1 MDHFGNIIRNRK
13 PFFKIIVLGDKNVGK
28 TYLIKRILNKNSIIE
43 RQTIEAEF
51 GEKEISGIDPDN
63 PNISIT
69 LQIWDTCNFYLIIS
83 RSRAL

>member
-1 MDHFGNIIRNRK
+1 MDLFGNIIGNKR

-28 TYLIKRILNKNSIIE
+28 THIIKRILNKDTSIE

-51 GEKEISGIDPDN
+51 GEKEISGIDPDD
-63 PNISIT
+63 PNISMT

>member
-1 MDHFGNIIRNRK
+1 MEHFRNIIRNKK

-28 TYLIKRILNKNSIIE
+28 TYLIKRILNKDTSIE
-43 RQTIEAEF
+43 KQTIEMEF